1 MADKSFKT
9 LRDSLRTTVAAAWN
23 VEGARDFK
31 AKLEGVFPDSL
42 RDEYRDCIDSSTTIP
57 EDCLREVADKAG
69 LRKEYEEA
77 WTGAPDKL
85 IEKLET
91 VRGMWTASLRDEI
104 AEVVESLDIPKLY
117 QMCMEGDFAGVVEK
131 ANLATSPSSFRE
143 CAREVAKARGL
154 REKLRGKWGKK
165 G

>member
-23 VEGARDFK
+23 VDGARDFK

-42 RDEYRDCIDSSTTIP
+42 RDEYRGCIDSTTP
-57 EDCLREVADKAG
+57 RDCLREVAEKAG
-69 LRKEYEEA
+69 LRKDYEEA
-77 WTGAPDKL
+77 WNAAPEKL

-91 VRGMWTASLRDEI
+91 VKSMWTATLRDEV
-104 AEVVESLDIPKLY
+104 AEVVERLDIPDLY
-117 QMCMEGDFAGVVEK
+117 RMCMEGDFAGVVEK
-131 ANLATSPSSFRE
+131 ANLGTTPDSFRT
-143 CAREVAKARGL
+143 CAREVAKAKGL
-154 REKLRGKWGKK
+154 RKALRGTWGKK

>member
-31 AKLEGVFPDSL
+31 AKLEDIFPDSL
-42 RDEYRDCIDSSTTIP
+42 RDEYRACIDGSTP
-57 EDCLREVADKAG
+57 KDCLREEAEKAG

-77 WTGAPDKL
+77 WNAAPEKL

-91 VRGMWTASLRDEI
+91 VKGMWTASLRDEV
-104 AEVVESLDIPKLY
+104 AEVVEALDIPKLY

-131 ANLATSPSSFRE
+131 ANLATSPASFRE
-143 CAREVAKARGL
+143 CARDVARAKGL